1 MTTITFIAAMV
12 VLALIFAVAVWKA
25 KKEEKEKEEKL
36 AKSLEFLAN
45 ELKFSNGE
53 KMGDD
58 ELLKLDYYSFLAKG
72 YSDLARVVDYAEC
85 KMAKA
90 QKCNDKKLYEQWSE
104 LHWLAT
110 SAYRGYPLE

>member
-1 MTTITFIAAMV
+1 MKTITFIVAMAA
-12 VLALIFAVAVWKA
+12 LALIFAVAMWKA
-25 KKEEKEKEEKL
+25 KKEEKQKEEKL

-45 ELKFSNGE
+45 ELELSNGE
-53 KMGDD
+53 RLDD
-58 ELLKLDYYSFLAKG
+58 VELLKLDYYPLLSKG
-72 YSDLARVVDYAEC
+72 YSDIVRILNYSEC

-110 SAYRGYPLE
+110 AAYRGFPVE

>member
-1 MTTITFIAAMV
+1 MKTITFIVAMV
-12 VLALIFAVAVWKA
+12 ALALIFAVAMWKA
-25 KKEEKEKEEKL
+25 KKEEKQKEEKL

-45 ELKFSNGE
+45 ELELSNGE
-53 KMGDD
+53 RLDD
-58 ELLKLDYYSFLAKG
+58 VELLKLDYYSLLSKG
-72 YSDLARVVDYAEC
+72 YSDIARILNYSEC

-110 SAYRGYPLE
+110 SAYRGYPVE